1 MEEKLIYELD
11 RLDTRQTDNLLN
23 AELAFELDGKALKRI
38 KASVYKKTGLTR
50 SRGVLKKIAATAAAA
65 IVLLAVSTAVVGVEN
80 VAEAFSRLFGFIPG
94 YGIVENN
101 QNIKFIARESILR
114 AENHKA
120 IMTVRTVLAEKSTLG
135 ISYEI
140 EKKDFSETKTID
152 EKQKQLEELLRTQ
165 AMKKP
170 DIRLSVKGTEYK
182 SSSFSIGG
190 GGKLENTY
198 INFEIPEEL
207 INDNTSYTLIDNEFG
222 LKLDFTL
229 KPYAS
234 YESLKEIGPTDVK
247 NNISITAV
255 PKKVG
260 NRLEVELYTV
270 NKSNFNIY
278 SYAKDND
285 KGYKGMDISLITNG
299 ARREYKTPEGFMGAN
314 NRFYFDL
321 SPEDSKM
328 VLNIPYLI
336 VEGDGS
342 SAVSLT
348 VPEEGRILKLNKQI
362 AFEDSTMIITQVE
375 KVTRPEN
382 KYGALRI
389 CLAYKNTN
397 PQMILKNTSFNRA
410 NILGVTKGGGYMSE
424 VDENGIT
431 TAVEYELE
439 QGENDKLRLDIS
451 RPQYYLLGDYNLEIG
466 GK

>member
-23 AELAFELDGKALKRI
+23 AELAFELDRRALERI
-38 KASVYKKTGLTR
+38 KASVYKRTGLTR

-65 IVLLAVSTAVVGVEN
+65 IVLLAVSTAVIGVEN

-101 QNIKFIARESILR
+101 QNIKFIARESILK

-140 EKKDFSETKTID
+140 EKKDFSETKTTE
-152 EKQKQLEELLRTQ
+152 EKQQVEELLRKE
-165 AMKKP
+165 AIKKP
-170 DIRLSVKGTEYK
+170 DIRLSVKGKEYK
-182 SSSFSIGG
+182 ASSFSTGG

-207 INDNTSYTLIDNEFG
+207 INDNISYTLIDNQYG
-222 LKLDFTL
+222 LALDFTL
-229 KPYAS
+229 KPCAS

-285 KGYKGMDISLITNG
+285 KGYRGMDMSLITNG
-299 ARREYKTPEGFMGAN
+299 GRRGYKTPEGFMGAN

-336 VEGDGS
+336 VEGGES

-375 KVTRPEN
+375 KVARPEN

-431 TAVEYELE
+431 TAIEYELE
-439 QGENDKLRLDIS
+439 QGENDKLRLSIS

-466 GK
+466 GI

>member
-23 AELAFELDGKALKRI
+23 AELAFELDRRALERI
-38 KASVYKKTGLTR
+38 KASVYKKTGLTK

-65 IVLLAVSTAVVGVEN
+65 IVLLAVSTAVMGVEN

-101 QNIKFIARESILR
+101 QNIKYIALESILK
-114 AENHKA
+114 AENDKA
-120 IMTVRTVLAEKSTLG
+120 IMTVRTVLAEKGTLG

-140 EKKDFSETKTID
+140 EKKDFSESKTIE
-152 EKQKQLEELLRTQ
+152 EKQQVEELLRKE

-170 DIRLSVKGTEYK
+170 DIRLSVKGKEYK
-182 SSSFSIGG
+182 SSSFSTGG

-198 INFEIPEEL
+198 INFKIPEEL
-207 INDNTSYTLIDNEFG
+207 INDKTSYTLIDNQYG
-222 LKLDFTL
+222 LALDFTL
-229 KPYAS
+229 KPCAS

-255 PKKVG
+255 PKRVG
-260 NRLEVELYTV
+260 SRLEVELYTV

-285 KGYKGMDISLITNG
+285 KGYKGMDIGLITNSG
-299 ARREYKTPEGFMGAN
+299 RREYKTPEGFMGAN

-336 VEGDGS
+336 VESDES
-342 SAVSLT
+342 SSVSLT
-348 VPEEGRILKLNKQI
+348 VPDEGRILKLNKQI
-362 AFEDSTMIITQVE
+362 AFKDSTMIITQVE

-410 NILGVTKGGGYMSE
+410 NILGVTKGGGYMSD

-431 TAVEYELE
+431 TAIEYELE
-439 QGENDKLRLDIS
+439 QGENDKLRLNIS
-451 RPQYYLLGDYNLEIG
+451 RPQYYLLGDYNLEVG
-466 GK
+466 GN

>member
-1 MEEKLIYELD
+1 MEENLIYELD
-11 RLDTRQTDNLLN
+11 RLDTHQTDNLLN
-23 AELAFELDGKALKRI
+23 AELAFKLDRKALERI
-38 KASVYKKTGLTR
+38 KSSVYKKTGLTR
-50 SRGVLKKIAATAAAA
+50 YRGILKKIAATVSAA
-65 IVLLAVSTAVVGVEN
+65 IVLLAVSTAVVGVDN
-80 VAEAFSRLFGFIPG
+80 VAEAFSKLFGFIPG

-101 QNIKFIARESILR
+101 QKIKFIARESILR
-114 AENHKA
+114 AENDKA

-140 EKKDFSETKTID
+140 EKKDFSEPKTVE
-152 EKQKQLEELLRTQ
+152 EKQQLEEFLRTQ

-170 DIRLSVKGTEYK
+170 DIRLSVKGKEYK
-182 SSSFSIGG
+182 SSSFSTGG

-222 LKLDFTL
+222 LELDFTL

-270 NKSNFNIY
+270 NKSDFVIY
-278 SYAKDND
+278 SYARESD

-314 NRFYFDL
+314 NRFYFDV

-336 VEGDGS
+336 VEGDES
-342 SAVSLT
+342 SPVSLT

-362 AFEDSTMIITQVE
+362 AFKDSTMIITQVE
-375 KVTRPEN
+375 KVARPDN

-389 CLAYKNTN
+389 SLAYKNAN
-397 PQMILKNTSFNRA
+397 PQMILKNASFNRV
-410 NILGVTKGGGYMSE
+410 NILGVTKGGGYMSD

-431 TAVEYELE
+431 KDIEYDLNE
-439 QGENDKLRLDIS
+439 GENDKLRLSIS

-466 GK
+466 GI